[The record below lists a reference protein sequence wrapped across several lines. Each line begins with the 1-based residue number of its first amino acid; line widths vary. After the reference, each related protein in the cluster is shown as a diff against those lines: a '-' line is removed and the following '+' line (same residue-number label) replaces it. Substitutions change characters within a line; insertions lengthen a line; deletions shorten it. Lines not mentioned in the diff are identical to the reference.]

1 VLGFSRRRLWY
12 KKAAPVNDENPSDGT
27 LDKLTLREAS
37 DRTGLSITTLRRYI
51 RSGRLKA
58 EKSPGRYGPEYFV
71 SLADIQG
78 AAIRIAA
85 AGPRAEDEPVP
96 ESPSRSPVP
105 APSNGRSALAA
116 GASTAPS
123 GGWLPETLV
132 REMVPID
139 LYRELSMK
147 HEQLLVQY
155 GMVRV
160 GGQRLM
166 EYRAEAE
173 QLAEKLRRAEDAAQ
187 ADRERVERELG
198 FMKKHLRQAELELEE
213 RNQEI
218 VELREKIKILE
229 VISRNAITSESIE
242 EQFLQVFDKRR
253 EIGEI
258 SPASSSDERRRRLAA
273 LDDLLK
279 SGFRVPPREPT
290 DQ

>member
-1 VLGFSRRRLWY
+1 M
-12 KKAAPVNDENPSDGT
+12 NDENPSDGT
-27 LDKLTLREAS
+27 LEKLTLREAS

-51 RSGRLKA
+51 RSGRLSA

-71 SLADIQG
+71 SPEDLQG
-78 AAIRIAA
+78 AAIRLPAA
-85 AGPRAEDEPVP
+85 PPQAENVPASAGP
-96 ESPSRSPVP
+96 SVP
-105 APSNGRSALAA
+105 APSNGRTALPAPITP
-116 GASTAPS
+116 ASS
-123 GGWLPETLV
+123 GGWVPETLV

-166 EYRAEAE
+166 EYKAEAE
-173 QLAEKLRRAEDAAQ
+173 QLAEKLRRADETAQ